1 MATSI
6 ALNRKISQA
15 LFDLAAIAFIYFI
28 PAISHMLSF
37 PLYLLE
43 PMRIVLIL
51 ALVHTHKINAL
62 VLAATLPFF
71 TFLVSGHP
79 ILPKAILIS
88 GELVI
93 NVLLFFAIAS
103 RVKSNFV
110 AILSSIVLS
119 KMLYYFAKFLLIQA
133 AVLEMGLVSTSLWI
147 QITTTLVFSIYVAL
161 FFRKNKQ

>member
-28 PAISHMLSF
+28 PAISHMLSI

-43 PMRIVLIL
+43 PMRIILIL
-51 ALVHTHKINAL
+51 ALVHTHKVNAY

-79 ILPKAILIS
+79 ILPKAFLIS
-88 GELVI
+88 AELVL
-93 NVLLFFAIAS
+93 NVFLFFT
-103 RVKSNFV
+103 
-110 AILSSIVLS
+110 
-119 KMLYYFAKFLLIQA
+119 LLR
-133 AVLEMGLVSTSLWI
+133 
-147 QITTTLVFSIYVAL
+147 
-161 FFRKNKQ
+161 FF

>member
-1 MATSI
+1 MSRI
-6 ALNRKISQA
+6 PMS
-15 LFDLAAIAFIYFI
+15 LF
-28 PAISHMLSF
+28 
-37 PLYLLE
+37 E

-51 ALVHTHKINAL
+51 ALVHTHRINAL
-62 VLAATLPFF
+62 VLAVTLPFF

-147 QITTTLVFSIYVAL
+147 QATTTLVFSVYVAL

>member
-6 ALNRKISQA
+6 ALNRKLLQA
-15 LFDLAAIAFIYFI
+15 LFDLAAITFIYFI

-37 PLYLLE
+37 PIYLLE

-71 TFLVSGHP
+71 TFLISGHP

-93 NVLLFFAIAS
+93 NVILFFAIANQ
-103 RVKSNFV
+103 VKSKFA
-110 AILSSIVLS
+110 AILTSIILS
-119 KMLYYFAKFLLIQA
+119 KLVYYLAKFILIQV
-133 AVLEMGLVSTSLWI
+133 AVLEMGLISTSLWI
-147 QITTTLVFSIYVAL
+147 QAATTLAFSFYVAL
-161 FFRKNKQ
+161 FFKKIR

>member
-51 ALVHTHKINAL
+51 ALVHTHRINAL
-62 VLAATLPFF
+62 VLAVTLPFF

-147 QITTTLVFSIYVAL
+147 QATTTLVFSVYVAL

>member
-6 ALNRKISQA
+6 ALNRKLLQA
-15 LFDLAAIAFIYFI
+15 LFDLAAITFIYFI

-37 PLYLLE
+37 PIYLLE

-71 TFLVSGHP
+71 TFLISGHP

-93 NVLLFFAIAS
+93 NVILFFAIANQ
-103 RVKSNFV
+103 VKSKFT
-110 AILSSIVLS
+110 AILTSIILS
-119 KMLYYFAKFLLIQA
+119 KLVYYLAKFILIQV
-133 AVLEMGLVSTSLWI
+133 AVLEMGLISTSLWI
-147 QITTTLVFSIYVAL
+147 QAATTLAFSFYVAL
-161 FFRKNKQ
+161 FFKKIR